1 MLWGVL
7 LYFFSAVFV
16 SCNMIKHIH
25 LPLLFLKSI
34 KYLFVV
40 FLITSIS
47 KVFRDIILSVL
58 SVGSNYILVILFR
71 TSFVENFQVLR
82 LRLVSPRNDLHFL

>member
-1 MLWGVL
+1 M
-7 LYFFSAVFV
+7 
-16 SCNMIKHIH
+16 
-25 LPLLFLKSI
+25 
-34 KYLFVV
+34 FVV

-58 SVGSNYILVILFR
+58 SLGSNYILAILFG

-82 LRLVSPRNDLHFL
+82 LRLVSPRKDLHFL